1 MQSHNEIF
9 SSATQLHQQGRL
21 AEAVSLYQQVLRGDR
36 KNVGAANLLGVALM
50 QAGRLAEAATAIRRA
65 LEIDPHQS
73 TAHYN
78 LGAILQSLNRHAEA
92 VDHYQRAI
100 ALSPKDAQ
108 SHNNLGV
115 TLKALGRYEDAAAS
129 YRKALGLKP
138 DYGEAH
144 TNLATVLCSLENY
157 EEAIRQSEKALVLNP
172 NLTEAHVNI
181 GNALR
186 ALERTEEA
194 VQAFDRAIAS
204 QPDRPEGY
212 ESAGNALMERDLT
225 ERAVPYFEKAAAL
238 KQTAAGPYFKLAI
251 CLYAVSRQ
259 PEAFIA
265 AEKGFAF
272 APANAD
278 DEVAVGTFLQ
288 EANRHDEA
296 LAHFERAL
304 ELEPDSTSAHFG
316 CGRTLIAL
324 QRYEE
329 ALFHT
334 DRSIGGRSGQDRAL
348 YNKSQIHLSLG
359 RFPEGWKLYENRFSE
374 KVKISAQRSHSAPRW
389 DGKKITG
396 TLAVWGEQG
405 LGDQILYASIIPDV
419 LAHAGSVVLEV
430 EPRLIGLLSRSFPE
444 VQFRSLAEDPKNIRA
459 NAHVPMGGLGEF
471 FRQRPEDFPRQAY
484 LLADK
489 DRAAGLRASLHA
501 DKKLAVGI
509 SWRSANPKFGMHK
522 TAQLRDFSPLF
533 TRPDVQVVDLQYGDT
548 AAEIEAVRG
557 EFGVAVRHLDEIDNT
572 NDIDGLAALIDA
584 CDVVLTVSNTT
595 AHIAGALGKPVWVMV
610 PHGQGRLWYWFHER
624 ADSPWYPEMRIC
636 RQQKGQ
642 SWADLIALAVSQITD
657 FVQPS
662 KP

>member
-1 MQSHNEIF
+1 MF
-9 SSATQLHQQGRL
+9 SSATRLHQQGRL
-21 AEAVSLYQQVLRGDR
+21 VEAISLYQQVLRGDR

-50 QAGRLAEAATAIRRA
+50 QAGKLEEAASAIRRA
-65 LEIDPHQS
+65 LEIDPRQS

-78 LGAILQSLNRHAEA
+78 LGTILQSLNRHAEA
-92 VDHYQRAI
+92 ADHYRRAI

-108 SHNNLGV
+108 SHNNLGA
-115 TLKALGRYEDAAAS
+115 TLKALGRYEDAAES
-129 YRKALGLKP
+129 YRKALDLKP
-138 DYGEAH
+138 DYGEAR
-144 TNLATVLCSLENY
+144 TNLAAVLCSLENY

-172 NLTEAHVNI
+172 KLTEAHVNI

-186 ALERTEEA
+186 ALERAEEA
-194 VQAFDRAIAS
+194 VQAFDRAIAL

-212 ESAGNALMERDLT
+212 ESAGNALMEHDLT
-225 ERAVPYFEKAAAL
+225 ERAIPYFERAAAL

-251 CLYAVSRQ
+251 CLYAAGRQ

-265 AEKGFAF
+265 AEKGSAF
-272 APANAD
+272 VPANAD

-288 EANRHDEA
+288 ETNRHDEA
-296 LAHFERAL
+296 LVHFERAL

-316 CGRTLIAL
+316 YGRTLIAL

-334 DRSIGGRSGQDRAL
+334 DRSIGGRSGEDRAL

-374 KVKISAQRSHSAPRW
+374 KVKISVQRSHSAPRW
-389 DGKKITG
+389 DGKKIDG

-419 LAHAGSVVLEV
+419 RVHAGLVVLEV
-430 EPRLIGLLSRSFPE
+430 EPRLIGLLSRSFPG
-444 VQFRSLAEDPKNIRA
+444 VTFRSLAGDPKEIRTD
-459 NAHVPMGGLGEF
+459 AHVPMGGLGEF
-471 FRQRPEDFPRQAY
+471 FRQRPEDFPRKAY
-484 LLADK
+484 LVADK
-489 DRAAGLRASLHA
+489 ERAAGLRASLHA
-501 DKKLAVGI
+501 DKKIAVGI

-548 AAEIEAVRG
+548 AAEIEAVRD
-557 EFGVAVRHLDEIDNT
+557 EFGVAVKHLDEIDNT

-642 SWADLIALAVSQITD
+642 SWADLIASAVSQIAA
-657 FVQPS
+657 FVQAS